1 MTEDEFINKWGV
13 QWDDTYG
20 ELDMRKELKNDLEEL
35 IAILKN
41 K

>member
-1 MTEDEFINKWGV
+1 MAENEFIDKWGI

-20 ELDMRKELKNDLEEL
+20 ELDMRKELKHDLDEL
-35 IAILKN
+35 IATLKN